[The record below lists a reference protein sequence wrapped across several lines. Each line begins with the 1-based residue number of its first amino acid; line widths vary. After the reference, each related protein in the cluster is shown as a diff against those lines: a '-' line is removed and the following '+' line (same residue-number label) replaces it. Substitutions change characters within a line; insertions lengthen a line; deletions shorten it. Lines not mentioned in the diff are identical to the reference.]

1 VAGKD
6 LGKIQPVREHLQ
18 QLRQEG
24 STGIHLLRMFFIRRI
39 QPLRKWR
46 SKMWA
51 YPWSSC
57 PDCCSPKELSVVEV
71 EARIHKVLDSVA
83 TPSPGTGP

>member
-1 VAGKD
+1 
-6 LGKIQPVREHLQ
+6 
-18 QLRQEG
+18 
-24 STGIHLLRMFFIRRI
+24 
-39 QPLRKWR
+39 
-46 SKMWA
+46 MWA